1 MSEPNSKAK
10 FQVRAIA
17 KARLG
22 GVTPQDAAAWSKA
35 VCDHIMAW
43 QAFERARTLMLFMP
57 LAGEVDL
64 RSLREEAIRL
74 GKVVCLPRTDW
85 QSRALNPVSVP
96 SLGPGLVAARH
107 GLLEPPAAAMAL
119 PISDLDLIVVPGLA
133 FDSTGQR
140 LGRGAGFYDRFLANP
155 ILRAFTCGV
164 GFEVQLLDNLPI
176 DRWDMP
182 LHAIATERRLL
193 MTGRTPPAAA

>member
-1 MSEPNSKAK
+1 
-10 FQVRAIA
+10 
-17 KARLG
+17 
-22 GVTPQDAAAWSKA
+22 
-35 VCDHIMAW
+35 
-43 QAFERARTLMLFMP
+43 
-57 LAGEVDL
+57 
-64 RSLREEAIRL
+64 
-74 GKVVCLPRTDW
+74 
-85 QSRALNPVSVP
+85 
-96 SLGPGLVAARH
+96 
-107 GLLEPPAAAMAL
+107 MAL
-119 PISDLDLIVVPGLA
+119 HISDLDLIVVPGLA

-155 ILRAFTCGV
+155 TLRAFTCGV

>member
-1 MSEPNSKAK
+1 
-10 FQVRAIA
+10 
-17 KARLG
+17 
-22 GVTPQDAAAWSKA
+22 
-35 VCDHIMAW
+35 MAW

>member
-1 MSEPNSKAK
+1 VSEPNSKAK

-64 RSLREEAIRL
+64 RSLSEEAIRL

-85 QSRALNPVSVP
+85 QSRALNPCRCRA
-96 SLGPGLVAARH
+96 LGPDWLQARH

-119 PISDLDLIVVPGLA
+119 PISDLDLIVGA
-133 FDSTGQR
+133 RTG
-140 LGRGAGFYDRFLANP
+140 
-155 ILRAFTCGV
+155 V
-164 GFEVQLLDNLPI
+164 
-176 DRWDMP
+176 
-182 LHAIATERRLL
+182 
-193 MTGRTPPAAA
+193 